1 MEEEDII
8 QHEDDYRKSVEA
20 TSMMLDKLSPESP
33 ETFYGALVVIFNELF
48 LHAPSFHNAMEI
60 ISVAFQN
67 ELSED
72 DFNQYFKKKF
82 KTDPFFAHKNK
93 TLH

>member
-1 MEEEDII
+1 MEEEDLI
-8 QHEDDYRKSVEA
+8 QHEEHYRKSVEA

-60 ISVAFQN
+60 ISIAFQN

-72 DFNQYFKKKF
+72 DFNQYFKK
-82 KTDPFFAHKNK
+82 
-93 TLH
+93 